1 MWLDSSEKYFPS
13 DIGAQLLHTKPE
25 NNFAV
30 IEGYENPLTLNNLDS
45 LNSYGA
51 GVYLTSVDDV
61 TTSPAWLNG
70 VKPDGT
76 GKTDGATSTAIIVN
90 DHGGGLVD
98 AFYMYFYAFNWGG
111 ILLGLQEVDL
121 HVGVCLP
128 QEDT

>member
-1 MWLDSSEKYFPS
+1 M
-13 DIGAQLLHTKPE
+13 LHTKPE
-25 NNFAV
+25 INFS
-30 IEGYENPLTLNNLDS
+30 IIDGYENPLTLNNLDF
-45 LNSYGA
+45 LNNYGA

-61 TTSPAWLNG
+61 TKSPAWLNG

-98 AFYMYFYAFNWGG
+98 VFYMYFYAFNWGG

-128 QEDT
+128 QEKT